1 MSVSKFSINIW
12 MQMKSFMRDVD
23 SSKGVK
29 VFKINFRVWNNH
41 QESLLLYCKVFDHFS
56 WVLINNF
63 DILEERIVQLLNKL
77 KENHLLINKLKTDN
91 NEFEKK
97 SSSLKIQI
105 LELKKE
111 NESLKMANSLLGS
124 KESRAITKRK
134 INSLIKEV
142 DFCIHQ
148 LSEIR

>member
-1 MSVSKFSINIW
+1 M
-12 MQMKSFMRDVD
+12 
-23 SSKGVK
+23 
-29 VFKINFRVWNNH
+29 
-41 QESLLLYCKVFDHFS
+41 
-56 WVLINNF
+56 INNF

-91 NEFEKK
+91 HEFEKK

-124 KESRAITKRK
+124 KESRAVTKRK